1 METSPIVY
9 CSNCSQYVTNVFFRT
24 FLPLAKKRGSF
35 DADGELSARCWTA
48 DWSSRFASRSNEMTC
63 LMLQKWQAPR
73 GCRSS
78 WRRGVSLM
86 TFTKASKRKN
96 RYMWYEYISNID
108 VLICWR
114 SSLCEKCLN
123 LLQKNISRVFWMIW
137 HCKTFF
143 SPQVPLHGRLF
154 APLGR
159 HWQNRWVTSVEIQQ
173 PLRQWMHYAF
183 PRHCGSPR
191 DFWRVIL
198 FIFQFGR
205 ILSHFNIQISWFGI
219 HLV

>member
-1 METSPIVY
+1 MGDFWFWTSFLIFFQFWKRDVLQTLK
-9 CSNCSQYVTNVFFRT
+9 CTVTFWRPPPSKGVVMIWIYI
-24 FLPLAKKRGSF
+24 KY
-35 DADGELSARCWTA
+35 RCIDLLEIFTLREVSESTA
-48 DWSSRFASRSNEMTC
+48 D
-63 LMLQKWQAPR
+63 
-73 GCRSS
+73 
-78 WRRGVSLM
+78 
-86 TFTKASKRKN
+86 
-96 RYMWYEYISNID
+96 
-108 VLICWR
+108 
-114 SSLCEKCLN
+114 
-123 LLQKNISRVFWMIW
+123 KNISRVFRMIW

-143 SPQVPLHGRLF
+143 APQVPLHGRLF

-159 HWQNRWVTSVEIQQ
+159 HWRNRWVTSVEIQQ

-205 ILSHFNIQISWFGI
+205 ILSHFDIQISWFGI